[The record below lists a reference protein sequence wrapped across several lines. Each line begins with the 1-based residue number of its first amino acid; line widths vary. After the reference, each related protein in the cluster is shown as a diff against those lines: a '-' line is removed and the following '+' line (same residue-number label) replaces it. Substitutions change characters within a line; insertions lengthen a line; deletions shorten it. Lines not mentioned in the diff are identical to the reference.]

1 MKTIETR
8 KKLHTNDY
16 ILINSNGCHIS
27 ITNGIK
33 AITIK
38 SNCFLLI
45 EKRRLLTTAPYDCIE
60 LNQGDINNVIKIM
73 SPFFYDGKLKS
84 LGHTKKN
91 KTENY
96 IFSIEKDKLS
106 NELYKAIKST
116 NNYRL
121 KLYKLA
127 CFLSKGQDPQRIFD
141 ALITSTTNLF
151 SDRIRRIIDLDTSKK
166 WKLSTI
172 AKEICLSEISIRK
185 KLSAENTSFCQILLE
200 VRMKKAAMLILRN
213 ELQMSKI
220 SCMVGI
226 SSVSHFI
233 KVFNLY
239 YGLTPKKFLT
249 RQKEKRI
256 RLESSDI

>member
-1 MKTIETR
+1 
-8 KKLHTNDY
+8 
-16 ILINSNGCHIS
+16 
-27 ITNGIK
+27 
-33 AITIK
+33 
-38 SNCFLLI
+38 
-45 EKRRLLTTAPYDCIE
+45 
-60 LNQGDINNVIKIM
+60 
-73 SPFFYDGKLKS
+73 
-84 LGHTKKN
+84 
-91 KTENY
+91 
-96 IFSIEKDKLS
+96 
-106 NELYKAIKST
+106 
-116 NNYRL
+116 
-121 KLYKLA
+121 A

-151 SDRIRRIIDLDTSKK
+151 SDRIRRIIELDTSKK